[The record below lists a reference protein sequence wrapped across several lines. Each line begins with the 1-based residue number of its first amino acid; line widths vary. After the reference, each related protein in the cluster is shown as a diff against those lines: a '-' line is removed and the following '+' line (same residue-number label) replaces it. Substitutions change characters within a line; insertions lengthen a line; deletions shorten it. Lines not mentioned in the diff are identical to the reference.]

1 MLKIYSAAAD
11 AAMASRRSLPGRLD
25 ARSWRNRF
33 EATAA
38 TVRLWSRRRRTRLS
52 LAKLDNYMLRDI
64 GLTRAEARQES
75 SLPFWR
81 RGGRRQSSRPFWTP

>member
-11 AAMASRRSLPGRLD
+11 AAIASRRELPGLFD

-33 EATAA
+33 EAT
-38 TVRLWSRRRRTRLS
+38 VRLWSRRRTTRLS
-52 LAKLDNYMLRDI
+52 LAELDDHMLRDI
-64 GLTRAEARQES
+64 GLTPTEARQES

-81 RGGRRQSSRPFWTP
+81 SGGRRQSPPPFWTP